1 MSGGGVCSPIF
12 NYFLD
17 IFFFFS
23 NNYTVNYIFFLYINI
38 MLMSHLLLD
47 YLVFYLLF
55 IFIFYVSCSILIT
68 YLKQHVNWIFCF
80 LSQIFLST
88 QTYIFF

>member
-1 MSGGGVCSPIF
+1 
-12 NYFLD
+12 
-17 IFFFFS
+17 
-23 NNYTVNYIFFLYINI
+23 

-47 YLVFYLLF
+47 YLVLYLLF

-80 LSQIFLST
+80 LSQIFFINPNL
-88 QTYIFF
+88 YFFLNTKKKKNEKLKSLLRYLALCYAGLYLT

>member
-1 MSGGGVCSPIF
+1 
-12 NYFLD
+12 
-17 IFFFFS
+17 
-23 NNYTVNYIFFLYINI
+23 
-38 MLMSHLLLD
+38 MSHLLLD

-80 LSQIFLST
+80 LSQIFFIKPNL
-88 QTYIFF
+88 YIF